1 MSKESKSGGF
11 SGYGTVGVIAL
22 LIAGGIFARNQF
34 SSPSISVNGNN
45 NETAARDI
53 NKNTNTTVYGST
65 DSLLVVPNS
74 SPTVTSAGN
83 PKMST
88 APASEYALQIIEP
101 PIIANPVQKT
111 LPKGTIV
118 NGTLLPEAAVFTSP
132 LGLIPGEEYRLDFV
146 VNYRSQTLTKFYAN
160 LNPDVDDPTMR
171 NKAHLDNIS
180 VIGKALQG
188 DGTMKFSLR
197 GKAPMERGKYRR
209 EITLGLMD
217 HEKWMMQPP
226 FVHYSHPFVIVVR

>member
-11 SGYGTVGVIAL
+11 SGWGTVGLVAL
-22 LIAGGIFARNQF
+22 LIAGGFFARNQF
-34 SSPSISVNGNN
+34 SSPTISITGNN
-45 NETAARDI
+45 NETAGRDI

-65 DSLLVVPNS
+65 DSLLVIPSS
-74 SPTVTSAGN
+74 SPTVTSVVK
-83 PKMST
+83 PEMST
-88 APASEYALQIIEP
+88 APASEYALQVVEP
-101 PIIANPVQKT
+101 PIIANPVRKT

-118 NGTLLPEAAVFTSP
+118 NGTPLPEAAVFTSP
-132 LGLIPGEEYRLDFV
+132 LGLAPGEEYRLDFV
-146 VNYRSQTLTKFYAN
+146 VNYRSQTPAKFYAN
-160 LNPDVDDPTMR
+160 LKPDVDNPTMR

-180 VIGKALQG
+180 FIGRALQG

-226 FVHYSHPFVIVVR
+226 FVHYSYPFVIVVD